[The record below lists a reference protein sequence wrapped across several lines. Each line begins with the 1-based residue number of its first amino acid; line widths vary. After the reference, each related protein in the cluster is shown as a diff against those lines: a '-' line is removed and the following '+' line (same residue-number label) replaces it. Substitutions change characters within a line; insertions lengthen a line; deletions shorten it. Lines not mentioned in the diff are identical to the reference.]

1 MSWWNTPGILT
12 VYTVQC
18 IVQRYFIFLVVSDP
32 RVQSRAWSRLRVA
45 IKIATAVTPIYLCL
59 YNIIIQ
65 LEMTPEISGKL

>member
-18 IVQRYFIFLVVSDP
+18 IIHHYFIFQVASDP
-32 RVQSRAWSRLRVA
+32 RIQSRACSRLRVA
-45 IKIATAVTPIYLCL
+45 IKIATAVTPIYLRI